1 MKYEEFLGVLMS
13 YKSLS
18 EDFSE
23 LYGMGFD
30 FFEGKYR
37 LETKVEGMLN
47 ATLSSHY
54 TDEGIDW
61 ITWFIYENNWGTK
74 DWYSIPTFDK
84 ETGKIIEK
92 DPVKSYGAHDEN
104 GNPICFSFE
113 STYEYVKQY
122 LKYKKDE

>member
-1 MKYEEFLGVLMS
+1 MTYEEFLNVLMS

-30 FFEGKYR
+30 FMEGKYL
-37 LETKVEGMLN
+37 LETKVERILN

-54 TDEGIDW
+54 TEEGVDW
-61 ITWFIYENNWGTK
+61 ITWFIYENEYGQK
-74 DWYSIPTFDK
+74 DWSRLPTYDL
-84 ETGKIIEK
+84 ETGKLIEK
-92 DPVKSYGAHDEN
+92 NPMESYGASDEN

-113 STYEYVKQY
+113 TTYEYVKQY
-122 LKYKKDE
+122 LKHKTNE

>member
-1 MKYEEFLGVLMS
+1 MTYEEFLNVLMS

-30 FFEGKYR
+30 FFEGKYQ
-37 LETKVEGMLN
+37 LEIKVEKILN

-54 TDEGIDW
+54 TDEGVDW
-61 ITWFIYENNWGTK
+61 ITWFIYENEYGQK
-74 DWYSIPTFDK
+74 DWSRLPTYDL
-84 ETGKIIEK
+84 ETGKLIEK
-92 DPVKSYGAHDEN
+92 DPMDSYGAKDEN

-113 STYEYVKQY
+113 TTYEYVKQY
-122 LKYKKDE
+122 LKHKTNE

>member
-1 MKYEEFLGVLMS
+1 MTYEEFLNVLMS

-30 FFEGKYR
+30 FMEGKYQ
-37 LETKVEGMLN
+37 LETKVERILN

-54 TDEGIDW
+54 TEEGVDW
-61 ITWFIYENNWGTK
+61 ITWFIYENEYGQK
-74 DWYSIPTFDK
+74 DWSRLPTYDL
-84 ETGKIIEK
+84 ETGKLIEK
-92 DPVKSYGAHDEN
+92 NPMESYGASDEN

-113 STYEYVKQY
+113 TTYEYVKQY
-122 LKYKKDE
+122 LKHKTNE